1 MTGTVSS
8 TALAWLLTY
17 AIHSTVLL
25 AIVWLLARTRRLS
38 PGAAEIL
45 WKSAMV
51 GAILTTSLQLSF
63 DVRPAGTV
71 VMRDGGW
78 GMGDATSEIRDA
90 AGGAQNPQ
98 PAVAR
103 QPNASQLPAPASRLP
118 HPAVLMQTSPDPAT
132 QRPALAITTS
142 SAAVF
147 TWALVAIILGL
158 TYVARRLILVGRLG
172 DRRDVT
178 DGPMFDLLTELAGDT
193 ELRTMPRLTS
203 TSRISSPVALGIDEI
218 CVPETAL
225 TELDRDQQRSLLAH
239 ELAHLTRR
247 DPVWLVAGSL
257 IERVFWI
264 QPLNRIANREI
275 ATSAE
280 FLCDDWAVHRTG
292 SGVPLARCL
301 AQVAEWIQASP
312 LGVPVAGMAEERS
325 LLVSRVSRLVEDY
338 KPATKSRRGLAV
350 GAGAVLVGTIL
361 VAPGVSGK
369 AESSLLADEIQT
381 APTTSSSISNGISA
395 NAATPPSASAA
406 GIKSQ
411 ETVARQDTN
420 ADTGVVNA
428 LIERLGDENAEVRS
442 AAARSLG
449 RIKDSRAVPG
459 LIGALKDRD
468 AKVRESAAE
477 ALAEFEDPRA
487 ITPLADLLT
496 DPSSDVK
503 KSALEALS
511 HFDTNLPS
519 AAIVRLLN
527 DPDEDVRH
535 NAAHLVGKMRD
546 RSATGALAKLIADP
560 NADVRQAAIQAIA
573 ELGDPAAV
581 AALIPALSDPDP
593 DVREEA
599 LGAIDDLKAPIAA
612 ETLIAMMR
620 DRDADVRERAAQLA
634 GDRSL
639 VAAVPA
645 LRRLLD
651 DPNADVRERAVESL
665 GDIPDGAA
673 YDALRTALTS
683 KDAKVRRA
691 AAEALGDRR

>member
-1 MTGTVSS
+1 MTTNISS

-25 AIVWLLARTRRLS
+25 TIVWLIARTRRLS
-38 PGAAEIL
+38 PAASEIL
-45 WKSAMV
+45 WKSAMI
-51 GAILTTSLQLSF
+51 GAIVTTSLQLSL

-71 VMRDGGW
+71 VLREAGSG
-78 GMGDATSEIRDA
+78 TRA
-90 AGGAQNPQ
+90 AGSAVGTSQ

-103 QPNASQLPAPASRLP
+103 QPDASQLPHTSSPIAR
-118 HPAVLMQTSPDPAT
+118 PAVLMGTGSHATPD
-132 QRPALAITTS
+132 RPGDPIAITTS

-147 TWALVAIILGL
+147 TWALVAMILGL
-158 TYVARRLILVGRLG
+158 TYVARRLMLVGRLG
-172 DRRDVT
+172 DRRDVSE
-178 DGPMFDLLTELAGDT
+178 GPMFGLLIELASDAGVST
-193 ELRTMPRLTS
+193 IPRLTS

-225 TELDRDQQRSLLAH
+225 TELDLDQQRSMLAH

-247 DPVWLVAGSL
+247 DPVWLVVGSL
-257 IERVFWI
+257 IERVLWI

-280 FLCDDWAVHRTG
+280 YLCDDWAVHRTG
-292 SGVPLARCL
+292 SGLPLARCL

-338 KPATKSRRGLAV
+338 KPATNSRRGLV
-350 GAGAVLVGTIL
+350 IGASAVLVGTIL

-369 AESSLLADEIQT
+369 TGSTLLANEIQT
-381 APTTSSSISNGISA
+381 AGTTDAGVSDGVRA
-395 NAATPPSASAA
+395 NAATPPSAPVA
-406 GIKSQ
+406 GIRSQ
-411 ETVARQDTN
+411 ELVRQDTD
-420 ADTGVVNA
+420 ADTGVVSA

-487 ITPLADLLT
+487 ITPLGDLLT

-503 KSALEALS
+503 KSALDALS

-519 AAIVRLLN
+519 AAIVRLLS

-546 RSATGALAKLIADP
+546 RSATGALTKLIADP
-560 NADVRQAAIQAIA
+560 NSDVRRAAIQALA
-573 ELGDPAAV
+573 ELGDPAA
-581 AALIPALSDPDP
+581 ATALVPALSDPDP

-612 ETLIAMMR
+612 ETLIGMMR
-620 DRDADVRERAAQLA
+620 DRDADVRQRAAQLA

-673 YDALRTALTS
+673 YDALRAALTS

>member
-25 AIVWLLARTRRLS
+25 AFVWLLSRTRRLS
-38 PGAAEIL
+38 PGASELL
-45 WKSAMV
+45 WKSAMI
-51 GAILTTSLQLSF
+51 GAIVTSSLQLSL
-63 DVRPAGTV
+63 DVRPAGTL
-71 VMRDGGW
+71 MLERETQT
-78 GMGDATSEIRDA
+78 ASQRAPA
-90 AGGAQNPQ
+90 AQA
-98 PAVAR
+98 
-103 QPNASQLPAPASRLP
+103 NASEPSQPASRIS
-118 HPAVLMQTSPDPAT
+118 HPAVLMQTNTEPAS
-132 QRPALAITTS
+132 QRPGAAITMTTS

-147 TWALVAIILGL
+147 TWALVAMILGL

-172 DRRDVT
+172 DRQDVV
-178 DGPMFDLLTELAGDT
+178 DGPMFDLLTELARDAG
-193 ELRTMPRLTS
+193 LRTMPRLTS
-203 TSRISSPVALGIDEI
+203 TSRISSPVALRIDEI

-225 TELDRDQQRSLLAH
+225 TDLDLDQQRSLLAH

-257 IERVFWI
+257 IERILWI

-338 KPATKSRRGLAV
+338 KPAARSRRSLAV
-350 GAGAVLVGTIL
+350 GASAVLVGTIL
-361 VAPGVSGK
+361 VAPGVSGRT
-369 AESSLLADEIQT
+369 ASTLLADEIRT
-381 APTTSSSISNGISA
+381 AGVNGAQQIVGGIASTPSSPAPIVA
-395 NAATPPSASAA
+395 DV
-406 GIKSQ
+406 KS
-411 ETVARQDTN
+411 EAVVARQDTN

-511 HFDTNLPS
+511 HFDSNVPS

-560 NADVRQAAIQAIA
+560 NADVRQAAIEAIA
-573 ELGDPAAV
+573 ELGDPTAV
-581 AALIPALSDPDP
+581 VALMPALSDPDA
-593 DVREEA
+593 DVREQA
-599 LGAIDDLKAPIAA
+599 LSAIDDLKAPIAA
-612 ETLIAMMR
+612 ETLITMMR
-620 DRDADVRERAAQLA
+620 DRDADVRQRAAELA
-634 GDRSL
+634 GNRSL

-673 YDALRTALTS
+673 YDALRAALAS